1 MTNRRRK
8 IPLSSLEERSPCNDP
23 REMARENAALRERL
37 SRLSQATL
45 GINESLDFDRVLQQV
60 VDNARAL
67 TEAHY
72 GIFITVVGASEPEG
86 FLTSGISPEDHEL
99 LQEMPGRRELFSHF
113 LQLPGALRL
122 DDVASYA
129 SAEGLPDF
137 NLLPVGPFLSAP
149 VRQYG
154 ESIGCI
160 HLARDRD
167 GDEFSRED
175 EETLVMFAAQ
185 AALVIANAR
194 RHREEQRAR
203 ADLEALV
210 DMSPVGVLVFDA
222 LTGLL
227 EMANGEARRIGGA
240 RRLSED
246 RALNVLSNLS
256 VRRPS
261 GIEISLSALALALV
275 MSGGQRLQGEEWW
288 WCGRPARRPRCWSAP
303 RRCIPPARR
312 FPLWSRCRT

>member
-1 MTNRRRK
+1 MQR
-8 IPLSSLEERSPCNDP
+8 PE
-23 REMARENAALRERL
+23 EMARENAALRERL

-45 GINESLDFDRVLQQV
+45 GINESLDFDCVLQQV

-72 GIFITVVGASEPEG
+72 GIFITVVGTSEPEG
-86 FLTSGISPEDHEL
+86 FLTAGISPEDHEL
-99 LQEMPGRRELFSHF
+99 LREMPGRRELFSHF

-149 VRQYG
+149 IRQSG

-185 AALVIANAR
+185 AALALVIANAR
-194 RHREEQRAR
+194 RHREERRAR

-227 EMANGEARRIGGA
+227 EMANGETRRIGGA
-240 RRLSED
+240 RQLSED

-275 MSGGQRLQGEEWW
+275 MSGGQRLRGEEMVVV
-288 WCGRPARRPRCWSAP
+288 R
-303 RRCIPPARR
+303 
-312 FPLWSRCRT
+312 